1 MQKGVEDCY
10 MKFFSSVTADNYE
23 DKSAVL
29 EEDVV
34 HHQNFLYPLLE
45 LHKMT
50 DEVAQKYIEDEAN
63 TIEFMDRYRMS
74 EIFEGYKTAFK
85 TLSYV
90 ISYLKFMG
98 FSERGREILHNL
110 TFDVAMAKVYRMQSE
125 SKNLPLLI
133 SDIYDI
139 RKYENFKEKKIF
151 KPSLP
156 YKIGSVIATVD
167 LIVACEAL
175 DLSQTKNY
183 IIWSFEGCLNDE
195 AIDWK
200 TKYFQL
206 LR

>member
-1 MQKGVEDCY
+1 ME
-10 MKFFSSVTADNYE
+10 FFSTVTADNYA

-29 EEDVV
+29 EEDVL

-50 DEVAQKYIEDEAN
+50 DEVALKYIEDEAN
-63 TIEFMDRYRMS
+63 TSEFMDRYRMS
-74 EIFEGYKTAFK
+74 EIFEGYKHAFK

-90 ISYLKFMG
+90 ISYLKLMG

-133 SDIYDI
+133 SDIYDV

-200 TKYFQL
+200 TKYLQL

>member
-1 MQKGVEDCY
+1 MQ
-10 MKFFSSVTADNYE
+10 FFSTVTADNYA

-50 DEVAQKYIEDEAN
+50 DEVALKYVEDEAN

-74 EIFEGYKTAFK
+74 EIFEGYKHAFK

-90 ISYLKFMG
+90 ISYLKLMG

-133 SDIYDI
+133 SDIYDV
-139 RKYENFKEKKIF
+139 RKYENFKEKKTF